1 MITTPLKLVAPRSSL
16 KRLPLYLHQ
25 LENLMAQGIEYVSC
39 TQLAKEFDF
48 DSIMVRKDIE
58 MTGAVGTARIGFK
71 VVGLIGSIKN
81 FLGWDTQQDA
91 FLVGVGNLGKAI
103 LGYKDFKKYGLNVV
117 AAFDNVP
124 NKVGTKV
131 FGVEVLSTSKF
142 VNLARRMHVYVGII
156 TVPSEY
162 AQGVVDLMVEGG
174 IKAIWNFAP
183 APLRIPE
190 GVILENV
197 RLTQSLAVLTNKL
210 KQVFNH

>member
-1 MITTPLKLVAPRSSL
+1 MITTPLKFVAPRSSL

-25 LENLMAQGIEYVSC
+25 LENLMAQQVEYVSC

-71 VVGLIGSIKN
+71 VVSLIGSIKN

-103 LGYKDFKKYGLNVV
+103 LGYKDFNKYGLNVV

-124 NKVGTKV
+124 KKVGTKV
-131 FGVEVLSTSKF
+131 FGVEVLPTIKF
-142 VNLARRMHVYVGII
+142 VNLARRMHIYVGMQFFVDMQFYFDKWI
-156 TVPSEY
+156 SSC
-162 AQGVVDLMVEGG
+162 AQPKHIQKELLD
-174 IKAIWNFAP
+174 
-183 APLRIPE
+183 
-190 GVILENV
+190 
-197 RLTQSLAVLTNKL
+197 Q
-210 KQVFNH
+210 